1 MLQNIVTDIREGKFL
16 ALARGISF
24 IENEV
29 NGYEQILEEASF
41 SSTPIIGITGPPGA
55 GKSTITNG
63 LIEHLL
69 SIDKRVAVIC
79 VDPSSPFNLGAIL
92 GDRIRMGDWY
102 GDPRVYIR
110 SVATRGALGGLSAK
124 IIEMTDLLRMA
135 PFDYIIVETVG
146 IGQSEIDIAGLAD
159 VTVVTLVPE
168 SGDEVQAMKSGMM
181 EVADIFAVNKTD
193 RPGAETFIKN
203 LKAMIM
209 PNTALGKMIPVVKLV
224 ASKKEGI
231 NTLFTEIQNSIAKPR
246 DSKRKQIMLAEK
258 AWQLLQQKKMVHYS
272 KPNLISK
279 IEERMNDANFNI
291 YRLVEELLASSSL

>member
-1 MLQNIVTDIREGKFL
+1 MLEKIITEIKSGKVL
-16 ALARGISF
+16 AIARGISLV
-24 IENEV
+24 ENSV
-29 NGYEQILEEASF
+29 AGYEKLLQHQNF
-41 SSTPIIGITGPPGA
+41 SPTPIIGITGPPGA

-63 LIEHLL
+63 LIKYLL
-69 SIDKRVAVIC
+69 SLDKKIAVLC

-110 SVATRGALGGLSAK
+110 SVATRGALGGLSSK
-124 IIEMTDLLRMA
+124 IIEMTDLLRLA

-181 EVADIFAVNKTD
+181 EVADIFAINKTD

-203 LKAMIM
+203 LKSMIM
-209 PNTALGKMIPVVKLV
+209 PNSATAAMIPVVKLV
-224 ASKKEGI
+224 AIKQEGI
-231 NTLFTEIQNSIAKPR
+231 EELFSIIEKQLQQPGN
-246 DSKRKQIMLAEK
+246 SKRKSLLLAEK
-258 AWQLLQQKKMVHYS
+258 AWQLIQHKRMAAFHKQDLIELIERKAKDADF
-272 KPNLISK
+272 NLY
-279 IEERMNDANFNI
+279 NF
-291 YRLVEELLASSSL
+291 VEELLKKN

>member
-1 MLQNIVTDIREGKFL
+1 MLQKIITEIKSGNVL
-16 ALARGISF
+16 AIARGISLV
-24 IENEV
+24 ENNV
-29 NGYEQILEEASF
+29 AGYENLLFNQKF
-41 SSTPIIGITGPPGA
+41 SPIPIIGITGPPGA

-69 SIDKRVAVIC
+69 ILDKKVAVLC

-110 SVATRGALGGLSAK
+110 SVATRGALGGLSSK
-124 IIEMTDLLRMA
+124 IIEMTDLLRLA
-135 PFDYIIVETVG
+135 HFDYIIVETVG

-159 VTVVTLVPE
+159 VTIVTLIPE

-203 LKAMIM
+203 LKSMIM
-209 PNTALGKMIPVVKLV
+209 PSSATAAMIPVIKLV
-224 ASKKEGI
+224 ATKNEGI
-231 NTLFTEIQNSIAKPR
+231 EELFRNISQLLEKPS
-246 DSKRKQIMLAEK
+246 DNKRKSLLLAEK
-258 AWQLLQQKKMVHYS
+258 AWQLLQHKKMSVFN
-272 KPNLISK
+272 KQELIK
-279 IEERMNDANFNI
+279 VIAERITDSDFNI
-291 YRLVEELLASSSL
+291 YNLVEELLDKK

>member
-1 MLQNIVTDIREGKFL
+1 MITFSDFYS
-16 ALARGISF
+16 LARAISL

-29 NGYEQILEEASF
+29 TGYEHILEEASF

-69 SIDKRVAVIC
+69 SLDKRVAVIC

-124 IIEMTDLLRMA
+124 IIEITDLLRMA
-135 PFDYIIVETVG
+135 AFDYIIVETVG

-181 EVADIFAVNKTD
+181 EVADVFAVNKTD
-193 RPGAETFIKN
+193 RPGAETFVKN

-209 PNTALGKMIPVVKLV
+209 PNSALGKMIPVVKLV

-231 NTLFTEIQNSIAKPR
+231 EMLFAEIQNCIAQPR

-258 AWQLLQQKKMVHYS
+258 AWQLLQQKKMANYN
-272 KPNLISK
+272 KQDLIST
-279 IEERMNDANFNI
+279 IEDRMKDADFNI
-291 YRLVEELLASSSL
+291 YKLVEELVET

>member
-1 MLQNIVTDIREGKFL
+1 MLQNIITEIGEGNFL
-16 ALARGISF
+16 ALARGISL

-29 NGYEQILEEASF
+29 TGYEHILEEASF

-69 SIDKRVAVIC
+69 TLDKRVAVIC

-124 IIEMTDLLRMA
+124 IIEITDLLRMA

-181 EVADIFAVNKTD
+181 EVADVFAVNKTD
-193 RPGAETFIKN
+193 RPGAETFVKN

-209 PNTALGKMIPVVKLV
+209 PNSALGKIIPVVKLV
-224 ASKKEGI
+224 ASKNEGI
-231 NTLFTEIQNSIAKPR
+231 ETLFSEIKICIAQPR

-258 AWQLLQQKKMVHYS
+258 AWQLLQQKKMAVYN
-272 KPNLISK
+272 KQDLISK
-279 IEERMNDANFNI
+279 IEARMSDADFNI
-291 YRLVEELLASSSL
+291 YRLVEELLAASL

>member
-1 MLQNIVTDIREGKFL
+1 MLQNIIKEIKSGNVL
-16 ALARGISF
+16 AIARGISLV
-24 IENEV
+24 ENNVE
-29 NGYEQILEEASF
+29 GYENLLHKQNFLPI
-41 SSTPIIGITGPPGA
+41 PIIGITGPPGA

-69 SIDKRVAVIC
+69 SLDKKVAVIC

-110 SVATRGALGGLSAK
+110 SVATRGALGGLSSK
-124 IIEMTDLLRMA
+124 IIEMTDLLRLA
-135 PFDYIIVETVG
+135 TFDYIIVETVG

-203 LKAMIM
+203 LKSMIM
-209 PNTALGKMIPVVKLV
+209 PNSATATMIPVVKLV
-224 ASKKEGI
+224 ATKQEGI
-231 NTLFTEIQNSIAKPR
+231 DELFKIITQQLQEPANN
-246 DSKRKQIMLAEK
+246 KRKNLLLAEK
-258 AWQLLQQKKMVHYS
+258 AWQLLQHKKMAAFN
-272 KPNLISK
+272 KQDLIK
-279 IEERMNDANFNI
+279 EIEQRVNDADFNI
-291 YRLVEELLASSSL
+291 YSLVEELLEKKQA

>member
-1 MLQNIVTDIREGKFL
+1 MLQNIITEIREGNFL
-16 ALARGISF
+16 ALARGISL

-29 NGYEQILEEASF
+29 TGYEHILEEASF

-69 SIDKRVAVIC
+69 TLDKRVAVIC

-92 GDRIRMGDWY
+92 GDRIRMGEWY

-124 IIEMTDLLRMA
+124 IIEITDLLRMA

-181 EVADIFAVNKTD
+181 EVADVFAVNKTD
-193 RPGAETFIKN
+193 RPGAETFVKN

-209 PNTALGKMIPVVKLV
+209 PNSALGKMIPVVKLV
-224 ASKKEGI
+224 ASKNEGI
-231 NTLFTEIQNSIAKPR
+231 ETLFSEIQICIAQPR
-246 DSKRKQIMLAEK
+246 HSKRKQIMLAEK
-258 AWQLLQQKKMVHYS
+258 AWQLLQQKKMATYN
-272 KPNLISK
+272 KQDLISK
-279 IEERMNDANFNI
+279 IEVRMSDADFNI
-291 YRLVEELLASSSL
+291 YRLVEELV